1 MVVTAPIGTDVSYS
15 SDAAAQEGR
24 SRRTSFTSLRDTG
37 PHVIRPRPGVSFAD
51 MHRLIGAVALTLLKC
66 KHSLGECCM
75 IDIHSQILGAR
86 DSWNAAPSRA
96 VGLYGEL
103 QPVPFPV
110 PAPVSS
116 AMTRKP
122 RPKAGVTG

>member
-1 MVVTAPIGTDVSYS
+1 MA
-15 SDAAAQEGR
+15 E
-24 SRRTSFTSLRDTG
+24 
-37 PHVIRPRPGVSFAD
+37 
-51 MHRLIGAVALTLLKC
+51 
-66 KHSLGECCM
+66 
-75 IDIHSQILGAR
+75 IHSQSLRTG

-96 VGLYGEL
+96 AGLYGEL
-103 QPVPFPV
+103 QPLPLPV